1 MVPIRHNDNSPA
13 LCKTTGNKNAKPPD
27 PKDIPPNSS
36 LLKALEAIVAAGRRG
51 LLGPAA
57 MVAAESVPALNLEGS
72 NGVASQEDL
81 NPIPL
86 VAGLE
91 KRKKT
96 VNEKR
101 RAVITVVSSAEG
113 AGSLQPTP
121 KEIWICG
128 NSVILASKK
137 RAKSHPHGLQLGIST
152 SRADVYWHG
161 IQTMM
166 WKQLMPLLHEIY
178 HLRSPP
184 SLIIIHLGEDDLLP
198 QNNISLIISMKN
210 DLGILKRAF
219 PDTVIV
225 WSSLLPR
232 RIWKKDQKPEHM
244 EKAQKHVNKAM
255 VDYCN
260 KIGVHFLSHN
270 LITSDKS
277 NIFLPDVNDLSDE
290 GADIFIADLKK
301 VLRLYQILE

>member
-13 LCKTTGNKNAKPPD
+13 LCKTTGNKDAKPPD

-101 RAVITVVSSAEG
+101 RAVITVVSSAEESG
-113 AGSLQPTP
+113 RWCDYFSSET
-121 KEIWICG
+121 I
-128 NSVILASKK
+128 
-137 RAKSHPHGLQLGIST
+137 T
-152 SRADVYWHG
+152 
-161 IQTMM
+161 IQT
-166 WKQLMPLLHEIY
+166 QVLEVCNLHQRKY
-178 HLRSPP
+178 
-184 SLIIIHLGEDDLLP
+184 GYV
-198 QNNISLIISMKN
+198 
-210 DLGILKRAF
+210 GIL
-219 PDTVIV
+219 
-225 WSSLLPR
+225 
-232 RIWKKDQKPEHM
+232 
-244 EKAQKHVNKAM
+244 
-255 VDYCN
+255 
-260 KIGVHFLSHN
+260 
-270 LITSDKS
+270 
-277 NIFLPDVNDLSDE
+277 
-290 GADIFIADLKK
+290 
-301 VLRLYQILE
+301 